1 LQEQN
6 DVKDEL
12 DQALQ
17 ALNSKVDKS
26 HYFDL
31 HDESLIT
38 HGIPGNFPSNKEGMK
53 KYYTEVWRAFPDARF
68 NFDHIIVEGDE
79 AACMFSMTG
88 TQKGEFMGIPPSD
101 KQVRIEGMIF
111 FHFKDSKITER
122 WEVIDILSA
131 AKQLG
136 VRQKLSAI
144 NNTILEYAEVQANVH
159 LKEKI
164 IRLFKKHLP
173 DE

>member
-1 LQEQN
+1 MREVLH
-6 DVKDEL
+6 
-12 DQALQ
+12 QALK
-17 ALNSKVDKS
+17 ALNSKDDKS
-26 HYFDL
+26 LYFDL
-31 HDESLIT
+31 HNESLIA
-38 HGIPGNFPSNKEGMK
+38 HGIPNEFPSNKEGMK
-53 KYYTEVWRAFPDARF
+53 SYYTEVWQAFPEANF
-68 NFDHIIVEGDE
+68 NFDHIIVEGNE
-79 AACMFSMTG
+79 AACMFVMSG
-88 TQKGEFMGIPPSD
+88 TQKGEFLGIPPSD

-111 FHFKDSKITER
+111 FRFKDSKIIER

-164 IRLFKKHLP
+164 ISLFKKASAR
-173 DE
+173 